1 MRNILLDSVGK
12 RSKITWTT
20 PTESSRNL
28 LFSKPILRY
37 TALLIT
43 LSFSIVL
50 SGSPSAFSGPGLQ
63 NPTTIEALKK
73 ENDRIIHSLYGSGHY
88 AEAHDAFLRL
98 AESAEQLGVTRQ
110 AVESLNNAG
119 VSSMLRLRF
128 QDALGE
134 LMRTR
139 DIAERSGQGEIAAK
153 ASNNIASLHIQMGN
167 FDAALRIATE
177 AATRKPEPEPFTAAS
192 LDAQRAIALSNLH
205 RLDEARPLFASAIS
219 RLHDLAQWDS
229 KDLTQRLAGEAEV
242 RTRGMYGRQLV
253 EAGDLDTAEQ
263 VLVEALRLARIHRV
277 GAANVLRALALLK
290 AARNDGLGA
299 SRLFAAALAEPP
311 GPTPRWMIFADR
323 GEFRLDQNDP
333 SGALTDFLEARRLA
347 AEMRADIVPADEDRV
362 TLEAGLGRIAAGIV
376 NANNQI
382 ALKSGDRARLEESF
396 DIAEQDRQWSLR
408 AIVPTHDDWRTRL
421 PAEYWDLLAQYQA
434 LERSLGSASS
444 GPLAERAGALALKLQ
459 FIEAKTGGAAQTGR
473 ALASGRPLAP
483 ALEKAQKSIP
493 PDSVLFSFYITK
505 RKAWLWA
512 ITSQQFDVYPIPSG
526 AWLQASVETFVSS
539 LRSESPDAPAHG
551 RELYNALFGAV
562 AARYTDHPKWLL
574 ELDGPLYNLPFSAL
588 VTSPAGQPPV
598 WLVQRVATRSVPGA
612 LLIEDRPAT
621 LSGSFVGI
629 ADPVYNAADARYTGR
644 KWRSESVLTRLP
656 NTDREVKSCARAWGA
671 PESHLLTGMD
681 ASTDSVEKIFQTNP
695 SIIHFATHVV
705 PGSGDYGS
713 GLIALSLNRKGTL
726 GVIGPRQILA
736 RPVTANLVVL
746 DGCDS
751 AQGSALPAAGLMGLT
766 RAWIG
771 AGAHTVLATLW
782 DIPDN
787 AQSALPSFY
796 RHLRA
801 RQDLGPSAALRA
813 AQLEM
818 IESNPSAPPSEWA
831 GYFLLTRR

>member
-1 MRNILLDSVGK
+1 
-12 RSKITWTT
+12 
-20 PTESSRNL
+20 
-28 LFSKPILRY
+28 LFFKPILRY

-43 LSFSIVL
+43 LFIAIVL
-50 SGSPSAFSGPGLQ
+50 SGSPSVLPISRLQ
-63 NPTTIEALKK
+63 NSKSIDAIEK
-73 ENDRIIHSLYGSGHY
+73 ENSRIMYSVYPAGHY
-88 AEAHDAFLRL
+88 AEAHEEFLRV
-98 AESAEQLGVTRQ
+98 AQKAEQLGLTAQ
-110 AVESLNNAG
+110 AIGALNNAG
-119 VSSMLRLRF
+119 VSSIARLRF
-128 QDALGE
+128 RDALGE
-134 LMRTR
+134 LLRSH
-139 DIAERSGQGEIAAK
+139 DIAERSGKHEIAAQ
-153 ASNNIASLHIQMGN
+153 ASNNIASLYSQMGN

-177 AATRKPEPEPFTAAS
+177 AASEKPAPTPSTAAR

-205 RLDEARPLFASAIS
+205 RLDEARALFASAIS
-219 RLHDLAQWDS
+219 TLDDLGLWDP
-229 KDLTQRLAGEAEV
+229 EV

-277 GAANVLRALALLK
+277 GAANVLRALALLR
-290 AARNDGLGA
+290 AAQNDGKDA
-299 SRLFAAALAEPP
+299 SRLFDAALAEPP

-333 SGALTDFLEARRLA
+333 AGALNDFLEARRLA

-382 ALKSGDRARLEESF
+382 ALYSGDGSGGRARLENSF

-408 AIVPTHDDWRTRL
+408 AIVPTPDDWRTRL

-434 LERSLGSASS
+434 LERSLGSAAS
-444 GPLAERAGALALKLQ
+444 GRAAERAGAIALKLQ
-459 FIEAKTGGAAQTGR
+459 FIEARTGGAAQTGR
-473 ALASGRPLAP
+473 VLSSGGTPA

-493 PDSVLFSFYITK
+493 NDSVLFSFYITK

-512 ITSQQFDVYPIPSG
+512 ITSERFDVYPIASG
-526 AWLQASVETFVSS
+526 AWLQASIEAFVSS
-539 LRSESPDAPAHG
+539 LRSESPEAASHG
-551 RELYNALFGAV
+551 RELYKALFGAV
-562 AARYTDHPKWLL
+562 EARYTDRPKWLL
-574 ELDGPLYNLPFSAL
+574 ELDGPLYNVPFPAL

-598 WLVQRVATRSVPGA
+598 WLVERVSTRSVPGA
-612 LLIEDRPAT
+612 LLMEERPAT
-621 LSGSFVGI
+621 LSGPFVGI

-656 NTDREVKSCARAWGA
+656 NTDREVRSCARAWDA
-671 PESHLLTGMD
+671 PESHLLTGMN
-681 ASTDSVEKIFQTNP
+681 ANTESVERIFQTNP

-713 GLIALSLNRKGTL
+713 GLIALSLNRRGAL
-726 GVIGPRQILA
+726 GLLGPRQILA

-771 AGAHTVLATLW
+771 SGAHAVLATLW

-787 AQSALPSFY
+787 AQSALPAFY

-801 RQDLGPSAALRA
+801 NEDLGPAAALRA
-813 AQLEM
+813 AQLDM
-818 IESNPSAPPSEWA
+818 LKGNPQVPPAEWA